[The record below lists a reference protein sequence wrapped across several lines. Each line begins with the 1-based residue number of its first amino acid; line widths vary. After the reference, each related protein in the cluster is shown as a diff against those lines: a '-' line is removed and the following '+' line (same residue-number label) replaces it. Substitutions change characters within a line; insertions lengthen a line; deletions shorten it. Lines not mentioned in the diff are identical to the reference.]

1 MYVDIYLHM
10 CVCVCVCVCG
20 ASLIESLNLY
30 VPPAGVAADGD
41 GIGAYH
47 YQVREYSRLGEG
59 QV

>member
-1 MYVDIYLHM
+1 MYIYIYIYI
-10 CVCVCVCVCG
+10 CVCG

-47 YQVREYSRLGEG
+47 YQVREYS
-59 QV
+59 Q